1 MVTAEEIQRRFSKL
15 NEILEK
21 HGHNPS
27 NLVAILQEV
36 QAEYRYLPEEVMSYI
51 ATDLRIPA
59 STVFGVATFYAQF
72 SLKPKGK
79 IVIRVC
85 DGTACH
91 VRGST
96 QVRYAIREKLGLK
109 DGEDTTEDL
118 QFTVETV
125 SCLGACGLAPV
136 VTIDG
141 EVYGQTTPEAMKI
154 ILDQLVAKGRSEN
167 G

>member
-1 MVTAEEIQRRFSKL
+1 LDTEEIRRRFTKL

-21 HGHNPS
+21 HRHSPA
-27 NLVAILQEV
+27 NLVTILQDV
-36 QAEYRYLPEEVMSYI
+36 QAEYRYLPEEVMNYI

-79 IVIRVC
+79 IIVRVC

-91 VRGST
+91 VRGSN
-96 QVRYAIREKLGLK
+96 QVRYAIREELGLK
-109 DGEDTTEDL
+109 NGQDTTDDL

-136 VTIDG
+136 VTVND
-141 EVYGQTTPEAMKI
+141 EVYGQTAPEAMKI
-154 ILDQLVAKGRSEN
+154 ILDQLIAKGRSKN

>member
-1 MVTAEEIQRRFSKL
+1 MTAEEVQRKFCRL
-15 NEILEK
+15 NEILAK
-21 HGHNPS
+21 HKHDPA
-27 NLVAILQEV
+27 NLVAILQDV

-51 ATDLRIPA
+51 ATDLGIPA

-79 IVIRVC
+79 VIIRVC

-118 QFTVETV
+118 QFTVEAV

-136 VTIDG
+136 VTVND
-141 EVYGQTTPEAMKI
+141 EVYGQTTPEAMRI
-154 ILDQLVAKGRSEN
+154 ILDQLLAKGRSEN
-167 G
+167 D